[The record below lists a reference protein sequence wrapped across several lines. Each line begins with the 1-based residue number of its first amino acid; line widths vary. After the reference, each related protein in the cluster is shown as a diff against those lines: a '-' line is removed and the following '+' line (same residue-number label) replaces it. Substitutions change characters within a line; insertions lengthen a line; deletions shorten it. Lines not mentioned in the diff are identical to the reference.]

1 MCADPESAAD
11 GGHLILHTKVAE
23 SYGSIQRRDSDDL
36 STVSTASEGSD
47 LPNVLS
53 RLRRRMSSGFAGE
66 VVPTGAWVLFNDFSV
81 SITSVDEARDFRS
94 RCRNPCVVMFRAAS
108 ASADVASR
116 GSDAGPCPITADVFK
131 AKSISRSPASA
142 RRAPTFKQLPLD
154 KLPGEGAVV
163 AIDCEFVALSTE
175 KYHVDADGTKVV
187 DETSQKSLARVS
199 CLTGEGVVFIDD
211 YILTPEP
218 VVDYLTRYSG
228 LVHGDLDPQTSPHHL
243 LPLKTAYMKLRH
255 LVDRGCV
262 FVGHGL
268 SSDFR
273 MINVFVP
280 PEQVMDTVE
289 LFWIKGRR
297 KLSLK
302 FLTSYF

>member
-1 MCADPESAAD
+1 M
-11 GGHLILHTKVAE
+11 ILHTKVSE
-23 SYGSIQRRDSDDL
+23 SYGSIQRRDSDDI

-53 RLRRRMSSGFAGE
+53 RLRKRMSSGFTGDF
-66 VVPTGAWVLFNDFSV
+66 VPTGSWVLVNDFAV
-81 SITSVDEARDFRS
+81 SISNVDEARDFRS
-94 RCRNPCVVMFRAAS
+94 RCRNPCVVMFRAIGAS
-108 ASADVASR
+108 EGEAEGADAR
-116 GSDAGPCPITADVFK
+116 PCPITADVFK
-131 AKSISRSPASA
+131 AESISRSPPAG
-142 RRAPTFKQLPLD
+142 RRAPTFTRLSEE
-154 KLPGEGAVV
+154 KLPAQGDLV

-187 DETSQKSLARVS
+187 DEASQKSLARVS
-199 CLTGEGVVFIDD
+199 CLTGDGVVFIDD

-228 LVHGDLDPQTSPHHL
+228 LVHGDLDPLTSPHHL

-280 PEQVMDTVE
+280 PS
-289 LFWIKGRR
+289 R
-297 KLSLK
+297 
-302 FLTSYF
+302 